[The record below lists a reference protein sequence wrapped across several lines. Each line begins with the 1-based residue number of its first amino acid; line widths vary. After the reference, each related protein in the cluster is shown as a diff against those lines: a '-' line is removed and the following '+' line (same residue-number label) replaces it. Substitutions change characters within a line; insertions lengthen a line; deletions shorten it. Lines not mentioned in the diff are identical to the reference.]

1 MTGGALGT
9 YAAALIVIGASLAL
23 GGGIVAA
30 CGGRRWSWSA
40 PAIGLATATVLA
52 WWSVRLPG
60 HATTA
65 LLVLVVASGVGASF
79 AAARLSGT
87 REALSRGL
95 PLVLA
100 ALAACS
106 IPFVVE
112 GHFGILGT
120 GFNVDMSQHLFAADW
135 LTDPSG
141 SAPGIYEQGYPLG
154 PHALAAATGSV
165 TGELATAFSGVTIAL
180 PALIA
185 LTALAA
191 VEPLSR
197 GRAYLA
203 AGVTAFA
210 YLAASYLAQ
219 GSFKELFEM
228 AFLLGFALW
237 VAELPRSVGERIG
250 GSARWTAALPG
261 AVIGAGALYAYSA
274 PGLAWLLGTVLAWA
288 AYVLLRNRTSAGVAV
303 RRSAP
308 FLAAGFLALFVLA
321 APELDRIVDFGG
333 SVGTVSEA
341 SGDEGGS
348 GGERARDAGARS
360 ERRAKGPKFDNDLG
374 NLFGQISPLEAF
386 GIWPSGD
393 FRVAPGD
400 GAVPAIVFYA
410 GALLGALALA
420 LGVVAA
426 ARRGEAAL
434 LAALAA
440 AAAIWLAARI
450 GSTPYTT
457 AKALAMISP
466 LVGLIAAKGLSDPT
480 WLGAVRERSNLV
492 RASFAATVIAGFGLS
507 AALALANAPIGPS
520 SYSAGVGE
528 LSEDFAGQP
537 TLLLAPAEVIADEH
551 GREFYGWEL
560 REASASCVAS
570 TEVARSG
577 ERAPNEFHFVLTVD
591 GETDP
596 PYVGLV
602 EVADADGVTLWRRSD
617 GSARSTLLL
626 PDEGG
631 GLDCEAVLG

>member
-9 YAAALIVIGASLAL
+9 YAATLIVLSASLAL

-30 CGGRRWSWSA
+30 CGGRRWSWTA
-40 PAIGLATATVLA
+40 PAIGLAAATVLA

-65 LLVLVVASGVGASF
+65 LIVLTVASALGAWL
-79 AAARLSGT
+79 AIARLDGL
-87 REALSRGL
+87 REALARGL
-95 PLVLA
+95 PPAAL

-112 GHFGILGT
+112 GHFGVLGT

-135 LTDPSG
+135 LADPSRA
-141 SAPGIYEQGYPLG
+141 APGIYEQGYPLG
-154 PHALAAATGSV
+154 PHALAAATGGL
-165 TGELATAFSGVTIAL
+165 TGNLATAFSGVTIAL
-180 PALIA
+180 PMIVAM
-185 LTALAA
+185 TALAA
-191 VEPLSR
+191 VEGWSR
-197 GRAYLA
+197 GRAYVVA
-203 AGVTAFA
+203 AMTAFA

-237 VAELPRSVGERIG
+237 LAELPP
-250 GSARWTAALPG
+250 ARDGTVALPG
-261 AVIGAGALYAYSA
+261 AVLAAGALYAYSG
-274 PGLAWLLGTVLAWA
+274 PGLAWLGGTLVIWGAIGLIRGRAEVGDRIRRSLPFVAAGVLAA
-288 AYVLLRNRTSAGVAV
+288 
-303 RRSAP
+303 
-308 FLAAGFLALFVLA
+308 FVLA

-341 SGDEGGS
+341 TGES
-348 GGERARDAGARS
+348 GGDGGRDGSRSTADRA
-360 ERRAKGPKFDNDLG
+360 AKGPKFDNDLG

-420 LGVVAA
+420 LGVAAA

-440 AAAIWLAARI
+440 AAAIWIAARI

-466 LVGLIAAKGLSDPT
+466 LVGLIVAKGLLDT
-480 WLGAVRERSNLV
+480 AWLGSVRDRSNLP
-492 RASFAATVIAGFGLS
+492 RAAVALLVIASSGFS
-507 AALALANAPIGPS
+507 AALALANAPVGPS
-520 SYSAGVGE
+520 SYGPGVTQ
-528 LSEDFAGQP
+528 LSDEFAGQP
-537 TLLLAPAEVIADEH
+537 TLLLAPADVMADEH
-551 GREFYGWEL
+551 GSEFYGWEL
-560 REASASCVAS
+560 REASPASCVAS
-570 TEVARSG
+570 IDVAGTG

-591 GETDP
+591 GEADP

-602 EVADADGVTLWRRSD
+602 RAAPTNDGVALWRRAD
-617 GSARSTLLL
+617 GSAESTLLI
-626 PDEGG
+626 PVGRGG
-631 GLDCEAVLG
+631 IDCEALLG